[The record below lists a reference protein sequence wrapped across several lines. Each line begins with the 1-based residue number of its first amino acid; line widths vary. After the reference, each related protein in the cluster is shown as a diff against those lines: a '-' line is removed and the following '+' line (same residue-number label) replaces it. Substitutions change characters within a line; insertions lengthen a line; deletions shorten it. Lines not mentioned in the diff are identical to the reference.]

1 MNNTVIM
8 PALNEAEAIGKV
20 IAAIPKDWVSE
31 IVVADNGSTD
41 NTAEVA
47 RQAGATVVSATQRGY
62 GSACLAAMQ
71 YISQKK
77 ASEQPEIVVFLDADY
92 SDYPDELPLLV
103 YPIQTENYD
112 MIIGSRVLGKS
123 EKGSLTVPQRFGNWL
138 STRLLKLLYGV
149 KFTDLGPFRAIKWS
163 ALQALDM
170 QDKDFGWTVEM
181 QAKAAKQG
189 LKCKEEAVSYRCR
202 KTGKSKVSGNIRGSF
217 LAGHKI
223 LYTIFKY
230 W

>member
-8 PALNEAEAIGKV
+8 PALNESESIAKV

-47 RQAGATVVSATQRGY
+47 RQAGATVVSATQKGY

-71 YISQKK
+71 YVSQKK
-77 ASEQPEIVVFLDADY
+77 ASEQPDIIVFLDADY
-92 SDYPDELPLLV
+92 SDFPEELPLLV
-103 YPIQTENYD
+103 QPIQTENYD
-112 MIIGSRVLGKS
+112 MIIGSRVLGES

-138 STRLLKLLYGV
+138 STRLLRLLYGV

-189 LKCKEEAVSYRCR
+189 LKCKEVAVSYRCR
-202 KTGKSKVSGNIRGSF
+202 KTGKSKVSGNIKGSF

>member
-1 MNNTVIM
+1 MNNIVIM
-8 PALNEAEAIGKV
+8 PALNEAESIGKV
-20 IAAIPKDWVSE
+20 IAAIPRDWVSE

-41 NTAEVA
+41 KTAQVA
-47 RQAGATVVSATQRGY
+47 QQAGATVVLATQRGY

-71 YISQKK
+71 YISQKN
-77 ASEQPEIVVFLDADY
+77 ASEQPDIVIFLDADY

-112 MIIGSRVLGKS
+112 MVIGSRVLGES

-138 STRLLKLLYGV
+138 STRLLGLLYGV

-189 LKCKEEAVSYRCR
+189 MKCKEEAVSYRCR

>member
-8 PALNEAEAIGKV
+8 PALNEAESIAKV

-47 RQAGATVVSATQRGY
+47 RQAGATVVSATQKGY

-71 YISQKK
+71 YVSQKK
-77 ASEQPEIVVFLDADY
+77 ASEQPDIIVFLDADY
-92 SDYPDELPLLV
+92 SDFPEELPLLV
-103 YPIQTENYD
+103 QPIQTENYD
-112 MIIGSRVLGKS
+112 MIIGSRVLGES

-138 STRLLKLLYGV
+138 STRLLRLLYGV

-189 LKCKEEAVSYRCR
+189 LKCKEVAVSYRCR
-202 KTGKSKVSGNIRGSF
+202 KTGKSKVSGNIKGSF

>member
-1 MNNTVIM
+1 MNNIVIM
-8 PALNEAEAIGKV
+8 PALNEAESIGKV
-20 IAAIPKDWVSE
+20 IAAIPRDWVSE

-41 NTAEVA
+41 KTAQVA
-47 RQAGATVVSATQRGY
+47 QQAGATVVSATQRGY

-71 YISQKK
+71 YISQKN
-77 ASEQPEIVVFLDADY
+77 ASEQPDIVIFLDADY

-112 MIIGSRVLGKS
+112 MVIGSRVLGES

-138 STRLLKLLYGV
+138 STRLLGLLYGV

-189 LKCKEEAVSYRCR
+189 MKCKEEAVSYRCR